1 MKSLRLGLL
10 ALAAIVPLASPAFAQ
25 KAAVGKLECDVSSGI
40 GFFVVEKQTMKCKFT
55 PVNGGPVDYYTGKI
69 AEYGV
74 AIGEIQKG
82 VLLWGVISATDSVP
96 GPGTLAGDYGGAGAD
111 VAFVGGLGANVL
123 VGGFEKSIALQPFS
137 VEGEAGFN
145 IAAGVT
151 TVTLVAAPAP

>member
-1 MKSLRLGLL
+1 MKSISLALLL
-10 ALAAIVPLASPAFAQ
+10 AATAFSFATPALAQ
-25 KAAVGKLECDVSSGI
+25 KAAVGKLECDVSAGI
-40 GFFVVEKQTMKCKFT
+40 GLFVVEKQTMKCKFT
-55 PVNGGPVDYYTGKI
+55 PTNGGAVDYYTGKI

-74 AIGEIQKG
+74 ALGEIQKG
-82 VLLWGVISATDSVP
+82 VLLWGVITATDQVP

-123 VGGFEKSIALQPFS
+123 VGGSNKAIALQPLS